1 MYKIF
6 TAIAFAAAVFCANAE
21 DVTGTVKATN
31 LNIRVLPGTSYAVI
45 ATLKKGDTV
54 TIIAKKDKWIKI
66 KAPKESSVWIS
77 TSCIKDDTIVKE
89 TKLRAG
95 PGISYNEFGTIK
107 KGTKVKPLAEKR
119 GEWVRLETPDELTA
133 WTAADYVD
141 VPQSANI
148 KTEEVNLPPP
158 PDKKAD
164 DGKQAAPGKK
174 NDEKP
179 ADPLPFVGK
188 PKDIT
193 LEGVIVSI
201 SGATYVTHAIA
212 VQQKDQYVLS
222 CYLHYKKTLKP
233 YENKL
238 VKIRGFQKKVKNWK
252 YPMIEID
259 SVKLVE

>member
-6 TAIAFAAAVFCANAE
+6 TVIVLAAAGFCANAE
-21 DVTGTVKATN
+21 DVTGTVKAAN
-31 LNIRVLPGTSYAVI
+31 LNVRVLPGTSYAVV

-54 TIIAKKDKWIKI
+54 TILAKKDKWIKI

-77 TSCIKDDTIVKE
+77 TSCLKDDTVVKE

-119 GEWVRLETPDELTA
+119 DEWVRLETPDELTA
-133 WTAADYVD
+133 WTATNYVD
-141 VPQSANI
+141 MPQSANI
-148 KTEEVNLPPP
+148 KTEDVSLPPS

-164 DGKQAAPGKK
+164 DKQTKPDDSNGKK
-174 NDEKP
+174 T

-188 PKDIT
+188 SKDIT

-222 CYLHYKKTLKP
+222 CYLHYKKSFKP

-252 YPMIEID
+252 YPMIEVD